1 MSIHQRRPQRR
12 YKGFIMQD
20 SLAAALS
27 STCPVAVLVEYQ
39 LVHDNRW
46 IDGRWV
52 VTGVVAS
59 KQPVEEGLQRK
70 LIHSGDEAQQYLWT
84 GLRIELH
91 KDDAESFY
99 CNLMSDN
106 PSVFVICDEQQDAPL
121 QPSIVT
127 LSYSEATTYM
137 ETDQRVERVEM
148 PAELYRWLEQYVL
161 ANYVP
166 EKKKKRKRVDW
177 KESDRGRH

>member
-1 MSIHQRRPQRR
+1 MP
-12 YKGFIMQD
+12 D
-20 SLAAALS
+20 SLAITAPR
-27 STCPVAVLVEYQ
+27 TCPVAVLVEYQ

-59 KQPVEEGLQRK
+59 KQPAAAGLQRR
-70 LIHSGDEAQQYLWT
+70 LVHSGDEAQQYLWT
-84 GLRIELH
+84 GLSIELH

-106 PSVFVICDEQQDAPL
+106 PSVFVICDEEQDEAL

-127 LSYSEATTYM
+127 LSYAEATTYM
-137 ETDQRVERVEM
+137 ENEQRVERVEM

-166 EKKKKRKRVDW
+166 EKRKKRKRVDW
-177 KESDRGRH
+177 KETDRGRH

>member
-1 MSIHQRRPQRR
+1 MP
-12 YKGFIMQD
+12 D
-20 SLAAALS
+20 SLTEKVS
-27 STCPVAVLVEYQ
+27 QQYPVAVLVEYQ
-39 LVHDNRW
+39 AVHDNRW

-52 VTGVVAS
+52 VTGVVAGAQFAAADVQS
-59 KQPVEEGLQRK
+59 K
-70 LIHSGDEAQQYLWT
+70 LIHTSEAGQQYLWT
-84 GLRIELH
+84 GLSIELH

-99 CNLMSDN
+99 CNLMSDK
-106 PSVFVICDEQQDAPL
+106 PSVFVICGEEQDEPL

-127 LSYSEATTYM
+127 LSYGEATTYM

-166 EKKKKRKRVDW
+166 EKKKKRKRDNW
-177 KESDRGRH
+177 KEAGRG

>member
-1 MSIHQRRPQRR
+1 MP
-12 YKGFIMQD
+12 D
-20 SLAAALS
+20 SLATTPPRS
-27 STCPVAVLVEYQ
+27 YPVAVLVEYQ
-39 LVHDNRW
+39 LVYDNRW

-59 KQPVEEGLQRK
+59 KQPVEAGVHRK

-84 GLRIELH
+84 GLSIELH

-99 CNLMSDN
+99 CNLMSDK
-106 PSVFVICDEQQDAPL
+106 PSVFVICGEEQDEPL

-127 LSYSEATTYM
+127 LSYGEATTYM
-137 ETDQRVERVEM
+137 ETDQQVERVEM

-177 KESDRGRH
+177 KESDRG

>member
-1 MSIHQRRPQRR
+1 MP
-12 YKGFIMQD
+12 D
-20 SLAAALS
+20 SLAITAPR
-27 STCPVAVLVEYQ
+27 TYPVAVLVEYQ

-59 KQPVEEGLQRK
+59 KQPVEDGMQCK
-70 LIHSGDEAQQYLWT
+70 LIHSGDDAQQYLWT
-84 GLRIELH
+84 GLSIELH

-106 PSVFVICDEQQDAPL
+106 PSVFVICDEEQDESL

-127 LSYSEATTYM
+127 LSYAEATTYM
-137 ETDQRVERVEM
+137 ENEQRVERVEM

-177 KESDRGRH
+177 KETDRG

>member
-1 MSIHQRRPQRR
+1 MPDLLTATSPRS
-12 YKGFIMQD
+12 Y
-20 SLAAALS
+20 
-27 STCPVAVLVEYQ
+27 PVAVLVEYQ
-39 LVHDNRW
+39 VVHDNRW
-46 IDGRWV
+46 IDGRWI
-52 VTGVVAS
+52 VTGVVAGE
-59 KQPVEEGLQRK
+59 QFAEAGMHCK
-70 LIHSGDEAQQYLWT
+70 LVHSGEAGKQYLYT
-84 GLRIELH
+84 GLSIELH

-106 PSVFVICDEQQDAPL
+106 PSVFVICDEEQDEPL

-127 LSYSEATTYM
+127 LSYAEATTYM

-166 EKKKKRKRVDW
+166 EKKKKRKRTDW
-177 KESDRGRH
+177 KETDRGRH

>member
-1 MSIHQRRPQRR
+1 MERR
-12 YKGFIMQD
+12 
-20 SLAAALS
+20 
-27 STCPVAVLVEYQ
+27 
-39 LVHDNRW
+39 
-46 IDGRWV
+46 
-52 VTGVVAS
+52 
-59 KQPVEEGLQRK
+59 
-70 LIHSGDEAQQYLWT
+70 EAGKQYLYT
-84 GLRIELH
+84 GLSIELH

-106 PSVFVICDEQQDAPL
+106 PSVFVICDEEQDELL

-127 LSYSEATTYM
+127 LSYAEATTYM

-166 EKKKKRKRVDW
+166 EKKKKRKRTDW
-177 KESDRGRH
+177 KVTDRG

>member
-1 MSIHQRRPQRR
+1 MP
-12 YKGFIMQD
+12 D
-20 SLAAALS
+20 SLAAPLPRS
-27 STCPVAVLVEYQ
+27 CPVAVLVEYQ
-39 LVHDNRW
+39 VVHDNRW

-52 VTGVVAS
+52 VTGVVAAE
-59 KQPVEEGLQRK
+59 PHTDADMHCK
-70 LIHSGDEAQQYLWT
+70 LVHSNDAGKQYLWK
-84 GLRIELH
+84 GLSIELH

-106 PSVFVICDEQQDAPL
+106 PGVFVICDEEQDGPL

-177 KESDRGRH
+177 KETDRERH

>member
-1 MSIHQRRPQRR
+1 MP
-12 YKGFIMQD
+12 D
-20 SLAAALS
+20 SLAA
-27 STCPVAVLVEYQ
+27 TPPRTYPVAVLVEYQ

-59 KQPVEEGLQRK
+59 KQPAEEGVHRK

-84 GLRIELH
+84 GLSIELH

-99 CNLMSDN
+99 CNLMSDK
-106 PSVFVICDEQQDAPL
+106 PSVFVICGEEQDEPL

-127 LSYSEATTYM
+127 LSYGEATTYM

-166 EKKKKRKRVDW
+166 EKKKKRKRTDW
-177 KESDRGRH
+177 KETDRG

>member
-1 MSIHQRRPQRR
+1 MP
-12 YKGFIMQD
+12 D
-20 SLAAALS
+20 SLAATSPS
-27 STCPVAVLVEYQ
+27 SYPVAVLVEHQ
-39 LVHDNRW
+39 VVHDNRW

-59 KQPVEEGLQRK
+59 KQPAEKGMQRK
-70 LIHSGDEAQQYLWT
+70 LIRSDDETQQYLWT
-84 GLRIELH
+84 GLSVELH

-106 PSVFVICDEQQDAPL
+106 PSVFVICDEEQDEPL

-166 EKKKKRKRVDW
+166 EKKKKRKRTDW
-177 KESDRGRH
+177 KVTDRG

>member
-1 MSIHQRRPQRR
+1 MPE
-12 YKGFIMQD
+12 
-20 SLAAALS
+20 SLAES
-27 STCPVAVLVEYQ
+27 SPSSCPVSVLVEYQ
-39 LVHDNRW
+39 TVHDNRW

-52 VTGVVAS
+52 VNGVVAAAPS
-59 KQPVEEGLQRK
+59 NNAELDCK
-70 LIHSGDEAQQYLWT
+70 LVHTDDAGRQYLWT
-84 GLRIELH
+84 GLAIELH
-91 KDDAESFY
+91 RDDAESFY

-106 PSVFVICDEQQDAPL
+106 PGVFVICEEHPDRPL
-121 QPSIVT
+121 QPFIVT

-166 EKKKKRKRVDW
+166 EKKKKRRRVDW
-177 KESDRGRH
+177 KESDRERH